1 MQDFNAFTIHAFS
14 DFHLVDV
21 RHPWKFLCGVVSQHR
36 RTRENRKMTK
46 VRIASVL
53 LVTAWLTVLTAACS
67 SEPEI
72 SFTQD
77 VRPILDKN
85 CLSCHQAGGSGFE
98 ASGFSMASYDELMK
112 GTEGGP
118 MIIPGDVEGS
128 NLLVLMEGRAD
139 PSISMPH
146 GSLDSVPGAD
156 IAVIRNWIAQGA
168 KNN

>member
-1 MQDFNAFTIHAFS
+1 
-14 DFHLVDV
+14 
-21 RHPWKFLCGVVSQHR
+21 
-36 RTRENRKMTK
+36 MTK
-46 VRIASVL
+46 VRIASAL
-53 LVTAWLTVLTAACS
+53 LVTAWLAVLTAACS

-77 VRPILDKN
+77 VRPILDTN